1 MVCAKNNEIIV
12 IIYRPTYKIGKYI
25 VILFQIIGIAK
36 IRFIIDTKFINVQV
50 GILYLRSKKNTIFL
64 LIL

>member
-50 GILYLRSKKNTIFL
+50 GILYLRSD
-64 LIL
+64 